1 MDIVLLAGRILFVYL
16 FVRSGIGHIQN
27 REMMAGYAGQMGLPA
42 AKLLVPLTGVQLL
55 VGAAMVLLGVWAD
68 AGALLI
74 ALFLLPTAFVMHAY
88 WKKGDPQDRQA
99 DRIHFEKDIALLG
112 AALIAFVL
120 FQQYGDDLGL
130 MITGPLF

>member
-1 MDIVLLAGRILFVYL
+1 MDVVLLAGRILFVFL
-16 FVRSGIGHIQN
+16 FISSGIGHIKN
-27 REMMAGYAGQMGLPA
+27 REMLAGYGAQMGLPA
-42 AKLLVPLTGVQLL
+42 PSLMVPLTGVQLL
-55 VGAAMVLLGVWAD
+55 VGSALVLLGIWAD

-74 ALFLLPTAFVMHAY
+74 ALFLLPTAFIMHAY
-88 WKKGDPQDRQA
+88 WKVEDPQARQG
-99 DRIHFEKDIALLG
+99 DQIHFQKDIALLG

>member
-16 FVRSGIGHIQN
+16 FLTAGIGHIRN

-42 AKLLVPLTGVQLL
+42 PSFFVPLTGVQLL
-55 VGAAMVLLGVWAD
+55 AGSLMVLLGIWAD

-88 WKKGDPQDRQA
+88 WKVDDPQAKQG
-99 DRIHFEKDIALLG
+99 DRIHFQKDIALLG

>member
-1 MDIVLLAGRILFVYL
+1 MDIVLLAGRILFVVL
-16 FVRSGIGHIQN
+16 FISSGIGHLKN

-42 AKLLVPLTGVQLL
+42 PNLLVPLTGFQLI
-55 VGAAMVLLGVWAD
+55 VGGLMILLGIWAD

-74 ALFLLPTAFVMHAY
+74 ALFLLPTAFIMHAF
-88 WKKGDPQDRQA
+88 WKIDDAEARQGDML
-99 DRIHFEKDIALLG
+99 HFQKDLSLLG

>member
-1 MDIVLLAGRILFVYL
+1 MDVVLLAGRILFVYL
-16 FVRSGIGHIQN
+16 FVSSGIGHIRN

-42 AKLLVPLTGVQLL
+42 PALLVPLTGIQLL
-55 VGAAMVLLGVWAD
+55 LGSAMVLLGIWAD

-74 ALFLLPTAFVMHAY
+74 ALFLLPTAFTMHAY
-88 WKKGDPQDRQA
+88 WKIEDPQSRHGDEL
-99 DRIHFEKDIALLG
+99 HFQKDIALLG

-120 FQQYGDDLGL
+120 FQQYGNDLGL

>member
-1 MDIVLLAGRILFVYL
+1 MDIVLLVGRILFVIL
-16 FVRSGIGHIQN
+16 FISSGIGHLKN

-42 AKLLVPLTGVQLL
+42 PSLFVPLTGLQLL
-55 VGAAMVLLGVWAD
+55 LGSVLILLGIWAD

-74 ALFLLPTAFVMHAY
+74 ALFLLPTAFIMHAY
-88 WKKGDPQDRQA
+88 WKVEDPQARQG
-99 DRIHFEKDIALLG
+99 DMIHFQKDIALLG